1 MWPLEGHLRT
11 PNPAP
16 GAVGHF
22 EPDDAAKP
30 RHRQA
35 CPDRRA
41 ERGHVPPDDSRRR
54 NPHYDAAIIALG
66 EGCDDPHVPKHS
78 ARKRVLKRSRY
89 EDHEWPGRALA
100 GRLRIPAGSG
110 SRGHAPRRPP
120 IAPSG
125 GRSSLQSDSWPH
137 SGTRERRRPQA
148 TGRVSVAPAA
158 ACTWL
163 GLQDRAATSGRR
175 RWRRQ
180 DRWGRRYP
188 CRARPTGRRPQL
200 DWPDDRADGRS
211 RFRLM

>member
-1 MWPLEGHLRT
+1 MWQLEGHLRT

-89 EDHEWPGRALA
+89 EDHEWPGRARA

-110 SRGHAPRRPP
+110 SRGPRPQVAADRAVRRAELVAIVAAQWHSRAKEAGKQPGAFRSRRPP
-120 IAPSG
+120 HVHG
-125 GRSSLQSDSWPH
+125 
-137 SGTRERRRPQA
+137 
-148 TGRVSVAPAA
+148 
-158 ACTWL
+158 
-163 GLQDRAATSGRR
+163 
-175 RWRRQ
+175 
-180 DRWGRRYP
+180 
-188 CRARPTGRRPQL
+188 
-200 DWPDDRADGRS
+200 
-211 RFRLM
+211 

>member
-66 EGCDDPHVPKHS
+66 EGGDDPHVLKHS
-78 ARKRVLKRSRY
+78 ARKRVLKRSR
-89 EDHEWPGRALA
+89 WKRQPTNGPGVPAPVDPQALC
-100 GRLRIPAGSG
+100 SG

-125 GRSSLQSDSWPH
+125 GRSSLQSWPR
-137 SGTRERRRPQA
+137 SGTRTSEGGRQA

-158 ACTWL
+158 ASTWL
-163 GLQDRAATSGRR
+163 GFQHRAATSGRR

-180 DRWGRRYP
+180 DQWGRRYP
-188 CRARPTGRRPQL
+188 SRARPWETTS
-200 DWPDDRADGRS
+200 A
-211 RFRLM
+211 